1 MFCAQ
6 LTRASLRDP
15 SASKNPDDYVR
26 QHQCSSAGSSSL
38 GGGRSPAN
46 TFPISTFAAPLLK
59 YVSSA
64 RGGTIPPDIIMK
76 GTQAGMELVL
86 LSKHARRRSIGLDY
100 WPEFSICQKNHQMCL
115 IFFWCYYSNLLNIIH
130 QMKWWIRWLSDR
142 GSPLLTHRIFLPLH
156 WPAGEIINP
165 AVHIWGFIC

>member
-26 QHQCSSAGSSSL
+26 QHQCSQAAAALVAGDHQPIHFQFRLSL
-38 GGGRSPAN
+38 LPCLN
-46 TFPISTFAAPLLK
+46 TSVVHGVALF
-59 YVSSA
+59 
-64 RGGTIPPDIIMK
+64 PPDIIMK

-100 WPEFSICQKNHQMCL
+100 
-115 IFFWCYYSNLLNIIH
+115 
-130 QMKWWIRWLSDR
+130 
-142 GSPLLTHRIFLPLH
+142 
-156 WPAGEIINP
+156 
-165 AVHIWGFIC
+165 